1 MINFK
6 DISYLKKGNKKQ
18 IESYNILTKI
28 DIFNILKEYRPILVG
43 TIPLEI
49 DTENSDLD
57 IVCQVYD
64 FEEFKQILQDNFSTY
79 RNFKIINKD
88 TDIIVCNFIE
98 DNMEIE
104 IYASNIESD
113 KSNGYRHMIIEYK
126 LLKLYGDQFKEEV
139 IKLKREGLKTE
150 PAFAK
155 MLNLNGDP
163 YEKLLEFEKSSYNK
177 IKGFF
182 IFLFFFFNFL

>member
-1 MINFK
+1 M
-6 DISYLKKGNKKQ
+6 
-18 IESYNILTKI
+18 
-28 DIFNILKEYRPILVG
+28 PILVG
-43 TIPLEI
+43 TIPLGI
-49 DTENSDLD
+49 DIENSDLD

-64 FEEFKQILQDNFSTY
+64 FEEFKQILQDNFSAY

-88 TDIIVCNFIE
+88 KDIIVCNFIE
-98 DNMEIE
+98 NNMEIE

-126 LLKLYGDQFKEEV
+126 LLKLYGKQFKEEV

-155 MLNLNGDP
+155 ILNLNGNP
-163 YEKLLEFEKSSYNK
+163 YEKLLEFEK
-177 IKGFF
+177 I
-182 IFLFFFFNFL
+182 IL

>member
-1 MINFK
+1 MSMINFK
-6 DISYLKKGNKKQ
+6 DISYLNKGNKKQ

-28 DIFNILKEYRPILVG
+28 DIFNILKKYMPILVG
-43 TIPLEI
+43 TIPLGI
-49 DTENSDLD
+49 DIENSDLD

-64 FEEFKQILQDNFSTY
+64 FEEFKQILQDNFSAY

-88 TDIIVCNFIE
+88 KDIIVCNFIE
-98 DNMEIE
+98 NNMEIE

-126 LLKLYGDQFKEEV
+126 LLKLYGKQFKEEV

-155 MLNLNGDP
+155 ILNLNGNP
-163 YEKLLEFEKSSYNK
+163 YEKLLEFEK
-177 IKGFF
+177 I
-182 IFLFFFFNFL
+182 IL